1 MKLLFLLQRDPRLG
15 THDRLVKQMALC
27 EGCYQASKVGVTDVV
42 CHIDSKMHQ
51 NNAKSARFQ
60 TACSDIYQ
68 TIFIAEKVLQ

>member
-1 MKLLFLLQRDPRLG
+1 MTDWSSKWPFVKIVTGEPSKVFCVTCSRL
-15 THDRLVKQMALC
+15 
-27 EGCYQASKVGVTDVV
+27 ASKVGVTDVV

-51 NNAKSARFQ
+51 NNARFQ